1 MMLCEE
7 KFFNGETFAEQL
19 EIAYD
24 DFKDFVRARKIPCSQ
39 KMFTPGLVLWP
50 NMMKYSNLLEYVFP
64 ISVTFPVLLWCMHCS
79 WRLAGIHARLHTHAS
94 IRTHAYHLDTCTNAH
109 THTQHANAHAH
120 LCCTRALTCTAMS
133 PMCPAYASCVHTWVS
148 ASPSPSQVMKK
159 DGQLLMTG
167 KAYNNRCIAE
177 WLHDAALR
185 ANQVSTDPRMPV
197 ACLLMTLA
205 LIFGVGMF
213 ETTFPGSLPVQFL
226 CVFKC
231 FSPIPFW
238 RRVRYHLA
246 KEWHHSIFWD
256 HGKISPVLATGSAR
270 NSTCRHGVVV

>member
-1 MMLCEE
+1 MQVFTLM
-7 KFFNGETFAEQL
+7 Q
-19 EIAYD
+19 AY
-24 DFKDFVRARKIPCSQ
+24 AH
-39 KMFTPGLVLWP
+39 
-50 NMMKYSNLLEYVFP
+50 
-64 ISVTFPVLLWCMHCS
+64 MHIT
-79 WRLAGIHARLHTHAS
+79 LTHART
-94 IRTHAYHLDTCTNAH
+94 R

-159 DGQLLMTG
+159 DGQLLLTG

-185 ANQVSTDPRMPV
+185 ANQVSTDPWMPV

>member
-1 MMLCEE
+1 MLTENVHSWFGSLAKNDEILESSWIC
-7 KFFNGETFAEQL
+7 FSNQCDFSSFA
-19 EIAYD
+19 
-24 DFKDFVRARKIPCSQ
+24 
-39 KMFTPGLVLWP
+39 LVHA
-50 NMMKYSNLLEYVFP
+50 LLMAACRHTCR
-64 ISVTFPVLLWCMHCS
+64 SSHSCK
-79 WRLAGIHARLHTHAS
+79 HTH
-94 IRTHAYHLDTCTNAH
+94 TCISPWHMHERA
-109 THTQHANAHAH
+109 HTQHANAHAH

-205 LIFGVGMF
+205 LILGVGMF
-213 ETTFPGSLPVQFL
+213 ETIFPGSLPVHVRFL

-270 NSTCRHGVVV
+270 NSTCRHGVVVWNFSHIHACLAISK